1 MKIIH
6 KNWLVIGL
14 AITAS
19 SAFSGSPSD
28 SESKEVNF
36 LVMNWTPKKIN
47 YSVSI
52 PVDPRERSWHGKY
65 DFSEEVNP
73 DGGMID
79 QLFNA
84 NKHPVILDYIE
95 NKEGICETE
104 GFEFPVVV
112 KNYDVFVVSN
122 DATDLKA
129 CLVKKQSRT
138 TE

>member
-28 SESKEVNF
+28 FEGKEVNF
-36 LVMNWTPKKIN
+36 VVMNWTPKKIN
-47 YSVSI
+47 YSLSI
-52 PVDPRERSWHGKY
+52 PVDPRERSWYGTY
-65 DFSEEVNP
+65 DFSEEVDP
-73 DGGMID
+73 GDCYIEKQKAD
-79 QLFNA
+79 KA
-84 NKHPVILDYIE
+84 PVILNYIE
-95 NKEGICETE
+95 NKAGICETE

-122 DATDLKA
+122 DATDVKA
-129 CLVKKQSRT
+129 CLVKKQIRT

>member
-6 KNWLVIGL
+6 KNLLVIGL

-19 SAFSGSPSD
+19 SAFSGSP
-28 SESKEVNF
+28 EVNF
-36 LVMNWTPKKIN
+36 LVINWTPKKIN
-47 YSVSI
+47 YTVSV
-52 PVDPRERSWHGKY
+52 PVDPRERYWYKKY
-65 DFSEEVNP
+65 DFSKEVNP
-73 DGGMID
+73 DGSMMF
-79 QLFNA
+79 QLFNT
-84 NKHPVILDYIE
+84 NKRPVILDYIK

-122 DATDLKA
+122 DATDVKA
-129 CLVKKQSRT
+129 CLVKKQLRT